1 MPVNESIFSFPKPPP
16 IAMTKMSLIEPTAV
30 IGQAAPGGSNGMMM
44 LLFWGLFFAAM
55 WFLLI
60 APQRKKQKQHQK
72 MLTELKSGD
81 EIITSGGV
89 YGTITNVKDDRFAV
103 RVGDGTKIEINKA
116 FVHAVVKKGD

>member
-16 IAMTKMSLIEPTAV
+16 IAMTKLFLLEPAAL
-30 IGQAAPGGSNGMMM
+30 IGQAAPAGGNGMIM

-81 EIITSGGV
+81 EIITAGGV
-89 YGTITNVKDDRFAV
+89 YGTITNVRDDRFSL
-103 RVGDGTKIEINKA
+103 RVGDGTKVEINKA
-116 FVHAVVKKGD
+116 FVHAVVKKSD

>member
-1 MPVNESIFSFPKPPP
+1 
-16 IAMTKMSLIEPTAV
+16 MTKLFPLEPAAL
-30 IGQAAPGGSNGMMM
+30 IGQAAPAGGNGMIM

-89 YGTITNVKDDRFAV
+89 YGTITNVRDDRFAL
-103 RVGDGTKIEINKA
+103 RVGDGTKVEINKA
-116 FVHAVVKKGD
+116 FVHAVVKKSD

>member
-1 MPVNESIFSFPKPPP
+1 
-16 IAMTKMSLIEPTAV
+16 MTKLFPIESAAV
-30 IGQAAPGGSNGMMM
+30 IGQAAPAGGNGMIM

-81 EIITSGGV
+81 EIITAGGV
-89 YGTITNVKDDRFAV
+89 YGTITNVKDDRFSL
-103 RVGDGTKIEINKA
+103 RVGDGTKVEINKA
-116 FVHAVVKKGD
+116 FVHAVVKKSD

>member
-1 MPVNESIFSFPKPPP
+1 
-16 IAMTKMSLIEPTAV
+16 MTKMFLIEPAAV
-30 IGQAAPGGSNGMMM
+30 IGQAAPAGGNGMIM

-89 YGTITNVKDDRFAV
+89 YGTITNVREDRFAL
-103 RVGDGTKIEINKA
+103 RVGDGTKVEINKA
-116 FVHAVVKKGD
+116 FVHAVVKKAD

>member
-1 MPVNESIFSFPKPPP
+1 
-16 IAMTKMSLIEPTAV
+16 MTKLFPIESAAV
-30 IGQAAPGGSNGMMM
+30 IGQAAPAGGNGMIM

-81 EIITSGGV
+81 EIITAGGV
-89 YGTITNVKDDRFAV
+89 YGTITNVRDDRFAL
-103 RVGDGTKIEINKA
+103 RVGDGTKVEINKA
-116 FVHAVVKKGD
+116 FVHAVVKKSD

>member
-1 MPVNESIFSFPKPPP
+1 
-16 IAMTKMSLIEPTAV
+16 MTKMLLTEFPAV
-30 IGQAAPGGSNGMMM
+30 IGQTTPAAGGSGMIM

-81 EIITSGGV
+81 EIITTGGI
-89 YGTITNVKDDRFAV
+89 YGTITNVKDDRFSL
-103 RVGDGTKIEINKA
+103 RIGDGTKIEINKA
-116 FVHAVVKKGD
+116 FVHAVEKKND

>member
-1 MPVNESIFSFPKPPP
+1 
-16 IAMTKMSLIEPTAV
+16 MTKMFPIEPNAL
-30 IGQAAPGGSNGMMM
+30 IGQAAPAGGNGMIM

-81 EIITSGGV
+81 EIITAGGV
-89 YGTITNVKDDRFAV
+89 YGAITNVKDDRFV
-103 RVGDGTKIEINKA
+103 LRVGDGTKVEINKA
-116 FVHAVVKKGD
+116 FVHAVVKKAE

>member
-1 MPVNESIFSFPKPPP
+1 
-16 IAMTKMSLIEPTAV
+16 MTKMFPIETTAV
-30 IGQAAPGGSNGMMM
+30 IGQAAPAGGNGMIM

-81 EIITSGGV
+81 EIITAGGV
-89 YGTITNVKDDRFAV
+89 YGTITNVKDDRFSL
-103 RVGDGTKIEINKA
+103 RVGDGTKVEINKA
-116 FVHAVVKKGD
+116 FVHAVVKKSD

>member
-1 MPVNESIFSFPKPPP
+1 
-16 IAMTKMSLIEPTAV
+16 MTKMFPIEPTAV
-30 IGQAAPGGSNGMMM
+30 IGQAAPSGGNGMIM

-60 APQRKKQKQHQK
+60 APQRKKQKQHAK

-89 YGTITNVKDDRFAV
+89 YGTITNVREDRFSV
-103 RVGDGTKIEINKA
+103 RVGDGTKIEINKG
-116 FVHAVVKKGD
+116 FVHALVKKAD

>member
-1 MPVNESIFSFPKPPP
+1 
-16 IAMTKMSLIEPTAV
+16 MTKLFLLEPAAL
-30 IGQAAPGGSNGMMM
+30 IGQAAPAGGNGMIM

-81 EIITSGGV
+81 EIITAGGV
-89 YGTITNVKDDRFAV
+89 YGTITNVKDDRFSL
-103 RVGDGTKIEINKA
+103 RVGDGTKVEINKA
-116 FVHAVVKKGD
+116 FVHAVVKKSD

>member
-1 MPVNESIFSFPKPPP
+1 
-16 IAMTKMSLIEPTAV
+16 MTKMFPIEPAAL
-30 IGQAAPGGSNGMMM
+30 IGQAAPAGGNGMIM

-89 YGTITNVKDDRFAV
+89 YGTITNVRDDRFAL
-103 RVGDGTKIEINKA
+103 RVGDGTKVEVNKA